1 MAKNPEIGDRIRDAL
16 KQRGKKAAD
25 LARALKVSQPTV
37 NGWLTGRHGITWLNV
52 RRVARELRVPA
63 GWIMFGSDEAAERAA
78 QTAEELAFLRLLREK
93 DDEGQAAILKFLTVL
108 PGSGSEHNS

>member
-1 MAKNPEIGDRIRDAL
+1 MTKKTGIGDRIREAL
-16 KQRGKKAAD
+16 ATKGKRPVD

-37 NGWLTGRHGITWLNV
+37 HAWVHETHGITWANV
-52 RRVARELRVPA
+52 RRIARELGVPP
-63 GWIMFGSDEAAERAA
+63 GWLWFGADEAAERAA

-108 PGSGSEHNS
+108 PTKTPNHEP